1 MFETLTFLQLTA
13 LIVLAAILLFVGRH
27 VSFAALKESKSRQ
40 HVVFGATALTFF
52 MWVFRAG
59 IFQGLDVH
67 FLWLTALTLILGF
80 RYALFAGLV
89 ALLGITSIGHESWQM
104 FGVNGLIGVVM
115 PVCVSYLIYLLSFH
129 KIPRHLFVY
138 IFVCAFFPGAIVI
151 ALKLAFLGSYYAI
164 DGIYSWDTVVDNYML
179 LIPLILFP
187 EGFINGVTMTLLVVY
202 KPEWVYT
209 FHDKFYLDP
218 GSK

>member
-1 MFETLTFLQLTA
+1 MFEAFTTLQRTGLVL
-13 LIVLAAILLFVGRH
+13 LIGALLFVGRH
-27 VSFAALKESKSRQ
+27 VPLTALKEDKARQ

-52 MWVFRAG
+52 MWIFRAG

-80 RYALFAGLV
+80 RYALFAGMM
-89 ALLGITSIGHESWQM
+89 ALTGVTAIGNESWQM
-104 FGVNGLIGVVM
+104 LGVNGLIGVVM
-115 PVCVSYLIYLLSFH
+115 PVSISYLVYLVSFH

-138 IFVCAFFPGAIVI
+138 IFVCAFFPGAVVI
-151 ALKLAFLGSYYAI
+151 ALKLALLGSYYAI
-164 DGIYSWDTVVDNYML
+164 DGIYSWDTVIDNYML

-218 GSK
+218 KQ

>member
-1 MFETLTFLQLTA
+1 MTDTLTTLQILA
-13 LIVLAAILLFVGRH
+13 LLVLAAILFFVGRH
-27 VSFAALKESKSRQ
+27 IPFAALKEDKSRQ
-40 HVVFGATALTFF
+40 HLVFGATALTFF
-52 MWVFRAG
+52 MWIFRAG

-67 FLWLTALTLILGF
+67 FLWLTSLTLILGF
-80 RYALFAGLV
+80 RYALFAGLA
-89 ALLGITSIGHESWQM
+89 ALLGITAVGNESWQM
-104 FGVNGLIGVVM
+104 LGVNGLIGVVM
-115 PVCVSYLIYLLSFH
+115 PVSVSYLIYLVSFH

-151 ALKLAFLGSYYAI
+151 ALKLALLGSYYAI
-164 DGIYSWDTVVDNYML
+164 DGIYSWDTVIDNYML

-187 EGFINGVTMTLLVVY
+187 EGFINGVTMTLLVIY

-218 GSK
+218 DKK